1 MDLRRRNRLPLV
13 LEIDLARGLLTQAP
27 QDPLE
32 MLRSRAT
39 PTLAD
44 VLAGLRRGAED
55 DEVVAAVVHV
65 GGEVT
70 AAVAAELG
78 LALRAFADAGKAT
91 IAFSE
96 SFGELGPGTVP
107 YYLAAHAETIWL
119 QPSGQVGLTGVS
131 LELSTVR
138 GVLDKIGIEPQIG
151 QRHEYKT
158 AAERLTST
166 EVSDA
171 NREMSQRLADS
182 VLEQVREQVVRSRG
196 LTPAELDALVA
207 EAPVEAGRAHAARL
221 VDHLGYRD
229 AVYAAVRREH
239 GRDGEVRLQ
248 YAHRYAHSAKA
259 AASGVVDRLRR
270 RNQPVVAVVEV
281 HGGIVTGRGGSSPLG
296 GRSVG
301 SDQVLAALRLAREDD
316 DVKAVVLRVDSPGGS
331 YVASDAIRDGIRT
344 LRDTGR
350 PVVASMGAVA
360 GSGGYF
366 VSMPADE
373 IVALPTTLTGSIGV
387 LGGKMVTTG
396 VADRIGLARETVGAG
411 AHATMFTTTR
421 RFDEDEQA
429 RVDGWLDAVYADFT
443 AKAAADR
450 HLDLAVLEPLARGRV
465 WTGADARDRGLVDL
479 TGGLA
484 TAIDRACARLDRTRD
499 DVQVRRYPHLGLLDR
514 LGRPDSSEDALD
526 AIGSGSGPG
535 LVAGLARQ
543 LGLPADG
550 VLTMAGVTRII

>member
-1 MDLRRRNRLPLV
+1 MDLRRRNRVPLV

-32 MLRSRAT
+32 MLRARAT
-39 PTLAD
+39 PTLTD

-55 DEVVAAVVHV
+55 DDVVAAVVHV
-65 GGEVT
+65 GGTVT
-70 AAVAAELG
+70 AAVADELG
-78 LALRAFADAGKAT
+78 QALTEFSARGKAT
-91 IAFSE
+91 VAFSE

-107 YYLAAHAETIWL
+107 YYLAAHADTIWL
-119 QPSGQVGLTGVS
+119 QPTGQVGLTGVS

-138 GVLDKIGIEPQIG
+138 GALDKIGVEPQIG
-151 QRHEYKT
+151 QRQEYKT
-158 AAERLTST
+158 AAERLTAT

-182 VLEQVREQVVRSRG
+182 VLEQVTAQVCRTRG
-196 LTPAELDALVA
+196 LTPTEVDALVA
-207 EAPVEAGRAHAARL
+207 EAPIEAGRAHAAHL

-259 AASGVVDRLRR
+259 AASGVVDKVRR
-270 RNQPVVAVVEV
+270 RSRPVVAVVEV

-331 YVASDAIRDGIRT
+331 YVASDAIRDGIRV
-344 LRDTGR
+344 LRETGR

-387 LGGKMVTTG
+387 LGGKLVTTE
-396 VADRIGLARETVGAG
+396 VADKVGLAREAVGAG
-411 AHATMFTTTR
+411 AHATMFTSLR
-421 RFDEDEQA
+421 RFDDDEQA

-443 AKAAADR
+443 TKAAADR
-450 HLDLAVLEPLARGRV
+450 GMALDDLEPLARGRV
-465 WTGADARDRGLVDL
+465 WTGADARERGLVD
-479 TGGLA
+479 TSGGLA
-484 TAIDRACARLDRTRD
+484 TAVERACARIDRTRD
-499 DVQVRRYPHLGLLDR
+499 DVQVRRVPHLGLLDR

-526 AIGSGSGPG
+526 AVGSGSGGG

-550 VLTMAGVTRII
+550 VLTMTGVTRIT